1 MTKKRSPMELEG
13 TRRIVEEDKLQK
25 EKPLKKKFFLMNSQ
39 AHRPSPRVCIC
50 GSHPKW
56 PTKE

>member
-25 EKPLKKKFFLMNSQ
+25 EKPLKKKVFFNELPGPPPLSQ
-39 AHRPSPRVCIC
+39 GLHMWIS
-50 GSHPKW
+50 S
-56 PTKE
+56 